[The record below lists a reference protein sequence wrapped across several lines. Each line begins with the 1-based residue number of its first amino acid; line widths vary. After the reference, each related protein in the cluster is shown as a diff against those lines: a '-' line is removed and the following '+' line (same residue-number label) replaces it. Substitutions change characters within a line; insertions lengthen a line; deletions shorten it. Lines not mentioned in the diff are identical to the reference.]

1 MDYEVLELPKKSSD
15 LYKLYGELGW
25 NKFLRLSEELLNK
38 AMDNSWYVIYVYD
51 DEDLIGTG
59 RMLSDG
65 IINAYI
71 LGVGVHPGYQN
82 KGIGEEIIQ
91 LLVKKGKESNLN
103 MQLFCKEDVK
113 SYYEKQK
120 FSCFAA
126 GMVYR
131 G

>member
-1 MDYEVLELPKKSSD
+1 MQYFKAFITV
-15 LYKLYGELGW
+15 
-25 NKFLRLSEELLNK
+25 FLSVVHPL
-38 AMDNSWYVIYVYD
+38 
-51 DEDLIGTG
+51 
-59 RMLSDG
+59 
-65 IINAYI
+65 INAYI

-91 LLVKKGKESNLN
+91 LLVKKGKASDLN

>member
-1 MDYEVLELPKKSSD
+1 MNYEILEATKKSQD
-15 LYKLYGELGW
+15 LYKLYSELGW
-25 NKFLRLSEELLNK
+25 NKFLRLSEKELNQ
-38 AMDNSWYVIYVYD
+38 AMQNSWYVIYIYD
-51 DEDLIGTG
+51 HETLIGTG

-82 KGIGEEIIQ
+82 KGLGEEIIQ
-91 LLVKKGKESNLN
+91 LLVKKGKEARLN

>member
-1 MDYEVLELPKKSSD
+1 MDYEVVETLRNPSD
-15 LYKLYGELGW
+15 LYKLYEELGW
-25 NKFLRLSEELLNK
+25 NKFLKLSEELLNQ
-38 AMDNSWYVIYVYD
+38 AMENSWYVIYLYD
-51 DEDLIGTG
+51 KDELIGTG

-82 KGIGEEIIQ
+82 KGLGEEIIQ
-91 LLVKKGKESNLN
+91 ILVKKGKESNLN

>member
-38 AMDNSWYVIYVYD
+38 AMENSWYVIYVYD
-51 DEDLIGTG
+51 DEELIGTG

-71 LGVGVHPGYQN
+71 LGVGVHPSYQN